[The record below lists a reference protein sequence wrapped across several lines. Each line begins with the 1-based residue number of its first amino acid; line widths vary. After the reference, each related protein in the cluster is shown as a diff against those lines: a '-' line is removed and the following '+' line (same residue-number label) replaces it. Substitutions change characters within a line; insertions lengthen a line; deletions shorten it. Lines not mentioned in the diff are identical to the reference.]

1 VGQLPYF
8 AGFLVVAF
16 PLGLAGCLAL
26 LRWRQIRG
34 ISRRHTADRVLAVGA
49 ALLGA
54 AIALGGVEAYFLA
67 GYLEEHS
74 RFSFRYSVE
83 LQPVGMGTARILVP
97 IPSDEGLSQL
107 IALENATGG
116 ITTVNNDRVLEV
128 FLEGRA
134 LATAMEVTDRSA
146 VDRAVQQAVEAFGTI
161 DVLVNNAGI
170 VSLEPF
176 LKLTDADFLRML
188 DVNLLGAVRCCQ
200 AVGPLMIEKKRG
212 KIINIS
218 SIGGIIG
225 RTYGEVAY
233 AAAKAGLLGFTRCL
247 AVEWAR
253 HNICVNA
260 VCPGIFRTEMNDHAF
275 QDAELR
281 QQVERRIAFRRLG
294 TPQELAPT
302 VLFLAS
308 AASDFM
314 TGATIVVDG
323 GETVK

>member
-134 LATAMEVTDRSA
+134 LATAVLTSHARVAPAMTRTSPPTPGCLTCTSSFAFYPLTGNLTGITVSA
-146 VDRAVQQAVEAFGTI
+146 EASWGTHCMTT
-161 DVLVNNAGI
+161 GW
-170 VSLEPF
+170 E
-176 LKLTDADFLRML
+176 
-188 DVNLLGAVRCCQ
+188 
-200 AVGPLMIEKKRG
+200 
-212 KIINIS
+212 
-218 SIGGIIG
+218 
-225 RTYGEVAY
+225 
-233 AAAKAGLLGFTRCL
+233 AGLTLLPGEREYP
-247 AVEWAR
+247 VEWWGS
-253 HNICVNA
+253 
-260 VCPGIFRTEMNDHAF
+260 VC
-275 QDAELR
+275 
-281 QQVERRIAFRRLG
+281 
-294 TPQELAPT
+294 
-302 VLFLAS
+302 
-308 AASDFM
+308 
-314 TGATIVVDG
+314 
-323 GETVK
+323 